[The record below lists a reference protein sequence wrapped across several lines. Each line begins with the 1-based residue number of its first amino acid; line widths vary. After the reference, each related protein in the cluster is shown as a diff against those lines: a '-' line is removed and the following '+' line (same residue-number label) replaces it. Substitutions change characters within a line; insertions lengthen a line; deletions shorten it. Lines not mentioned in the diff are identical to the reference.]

1 MYIRRKVFSVAEDMY
16 GDERYFS
23 TTDIDLG
30 FSDYDDNFYD
40 ERDFSDYYDY
50 DYDDLFD
57 ERIYT
62 ELITDKKTG
71 KQFIS
76 RDGELIPLE
85 SVEIGKINGKEAA
98 AWDKAYKN
106 SEKANAKYADYTYG
120 NKVVKQS
127 KKKIRSAKEQ
137 AADVRKKYNAVQ
149 AAKKKGE
156 SFISGDL
163 EMKRDFLKRHK
174 ELKNSL
180 ANEIAG
186 RAADK
191 AAAAEALEKQ
201 RAAAAEALAAEKAAA
216 AEAFKKQA
224 SINSGRMAKQI
235 AANRKLR
242 KLGIAG
248 AIGAGVI
255 GTGAGYFAGR
265 NSK

>member
-62 ELITDKKTG
+62 DLITDKDG
-71 KQFIS
+71 KQYIKN
-76 RDGELIPLE
+76 RNGEIIPLE
-85 SVEIGKINGKEAA
+85 EVEQGKFTKKELGSVNKGRAHQKEV
-98 AWDKAYKN
+98 
-106 SEKANAKYADYTYG
+106 NAKYADVTAG
-120 NKVVKQS
+120 NTVVKQN

-137 AADVRKKYNAVQ
+137 EAAFRKQYKAVQ
-149 AAKKKGE
+149 DAKKKGE
-156 SFISGDL
+156 SFISENL
-163 EMKRDFLKRHK
+163 EMKRDFLKGHK
-174 ELKNSL
+174 KLKESL

-191 AAAAEALEKQ
+191 AAAAEA
-201 RAAAAEALAAEKAAA
+201 
-216 AEAFKKQA
+216 FKKQA
-224 SINSGRMAKQI
+224 AINSERMAKQI

-248 AIGAGVI
+248 AIGAGVV
-255 GTGAGYFAGR
+255 GTGAGYLAGR

>member
-62 ELITDKKTG
+62 ELITDKSG
-71 KQFIS
+71 KQFIK
-76 RDGELIPLE
+76 RGDEIIPLE
-85 SVEIGKINGKEAA
+85 SAEVGKISKKEAA

-106 SEKANAKYADYTYG
+106 AEKANAKYADYTAG
-120 NKVVKQS
+120 NTVVKQN
-127 KKKIRSAKEQ
+127 KGKIRSAKEQ
-137 AADVRKKYNAVQ
+137 AADIRKQYNAVQ
-149 AAKKKGE
+149 AAKKKGK
-156 SFISGDL
+156 SFINENL

-174 ELKNSL
+174 GLKESL
-180 ANEIAG
+180 AKEIAG

-191 AAAAEALEKQ
+191 AAAAEA
-201 RAAAAEALAAEKAAA
+201 
-216 AEAFKKQA
+216 FKKQA
-224 SINSGRMAKQI
+224 AINSERMAKQI

-248 AIGAGVI
+248 AIGAGVV

>member
-71 KQFIS
+71 KQFIK

-85 SVEIGKINGKEAA
+85 AVEQGKFTKKGLEAVA
-98 AWDKAYKN
+98 KGRAHQDKV
-106 SEKANAKYADYTYG
+106 NAQFADAMAG
-120 NKVVKQS
+120 NTVVKQN

-149 AAKKKGE
+149 NAKKRGE
-156 SFISGDL
+156 SFISENL
-163 EMKRDFLKRHK
+163 EMKRDFLKGHK
-174 ELKNSL
+174 KLKESL

-191 AAAAEALEKQ
+191 AAAAEA
-201 RAAAAEALAAEKAAA
+201 
-216 AEAFKKQA
+216 FKKQA
-224 SINSGRMAKQI
+224 AINSERMAKQI

-248 AIGAGVI
+248 AIGAGVV
-255 GTGAGYFAGR
+255 GTGAGYLAGR

>member
-50 DYDDLFD
+50 DYDDFLD
-57 ERIYT
+57 ERIYA

-71 KQFIS
+71 KQFIK
-76 RDGELIPLE
+76 REGELIPLE
-85 SVEIGKINGKEAA
+85 SAEIDKISKKEAA

-106 SEKANAKYADYTYG
+106 AEKANAKYADYTAG
-120 NKVVKQS
+120 NTVVKQN

-156 SFISGDL
+156 SFISENL
-163 EMKRDFLKRHK
+163 EMKRDFLKGHK
-174 ELKNSL
+174 KLKESL

-186 RAADK
+186 RAAD
-191 AAAAEALEKQ
+191 
-201 RAAAAEALAAEKAAA
+201 RAAA

-224 SINSGRMAKQI
+224 AINSERMAKQI

-248 AIGAGVI
+248 AIGAGVV
-255 GTGAGYFAGR
+255 GTGAGYLAGR

>member
-50 DYDDLFD
+50 DYDDFLD
-57 ERIYT
+57 ERIYA

-71 KQFIS
+71 KQFIK
-76 RDGELIPLE
+76 REGELIPLDSLE
-85 SVEIGKINGKEAA
+85 GLSTKEAA
-98 AWDKAYKN
+98 AFNN
-106 SEKANAKYADYTYG
+106 SEARVKKINAKNADAIAGNVTQTGKTYYDTTG
-120 NKVVKQS
+120 QKALDKKARRRATSKQY
-127 KKKIRSAKEQ
+127 K
-137 AADVRKKYNAVQ
+137 AVQ
-149 AAKKKGE
+149 DAKKRGE
-156 SFISGDL
+156 SFISDNYK
-163 EMKRDFLKRHK
+163 MKEELLKGHK
-174 ELKNSL
+174 KLKESL

-191 AAAAEALEKQ
+191 AAAAEA
-201 RAAAAEALAAEKAAA
+201 
-216 AEAFKKQA
+216 FKKQA
-224 SINSGRMAKQI
+224 AINSERMAKQI

-248 AIGAGVI
+248 AIGAGVV
-255 GTGAGYFAGR
+255 GTGAGYLAGR